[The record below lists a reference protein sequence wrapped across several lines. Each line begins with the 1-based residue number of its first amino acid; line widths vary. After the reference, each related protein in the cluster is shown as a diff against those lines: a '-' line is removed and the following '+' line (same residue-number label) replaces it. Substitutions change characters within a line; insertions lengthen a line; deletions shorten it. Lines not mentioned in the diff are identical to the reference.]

1 MFVERIKNE
10 AKSIKKML
18 DKDNNLKYYNKVEN
32 IGLFFGFSSSF
43 IMISILSYFYFNSN
57 DAFINFIG
65 FLIVFFI
72 LGSFLTL
79 IKSAFLE
86 IFFEIYKNKILK
98 LKEKDKVYNKVFSYK
113 YYVNKK
119 ELIEYKNLYKSLS
132 KNAKLVLE
140 DVTGITTQIS
150 EKDIE
155 KHIFEKEIIE
165 QPLSYFIDY
174 IQKEFESDVKE
185 IPINKSKLIESK
197 LNHELKNI
205 NKEDFL
211 KYKND
216 IIYLSGKIN
225 NNAVELNILRKIEEL
240 KFKYDNVVIN
250 EEIEKIKKNVQYKKD
265 NKILK
270 SI

>member
-10 AKSIKKML
+10 AKSIKKIL
-18 DKDNNLKYYNKVEN
+18 DKDNSLKIYNKVES
-32 IGLFFGFSSSF
+32 IGLLSGFFSSF
-43 IMISILSYFYFNSN
+43 ITISILSYFSFDPNN
-57 DAFINFIG
+57 ILINIVGLFTIFVLLGCILG
-65 FLIVFFI
+65 FLKYAI
-72 LGSFLTL
+72 
-79 IKSAFLE
+79 LE
-86 IFFEIYKNKILK
+86 IIFEIYKNKILK
-98 LKEKDKVYNKVFSYK
+98 LKEKDKIYNKVFNYK

-119 ELIEYKNLYKSLS
+119 ELIKYKNIYQSLS
-132 KNAKLVLE
+132 KSAKLVLN
-140 DVTGITTQIS
+140 DVTRLSNKSS

-165 QPLSYFIDY
+165 QPLSYFINY
-174 IQKEFESDVKE
+174 IQKEFDLDVKE
-185 IPINKSKLIESK
+185 IPINKSKIIESK

-205 NKEDFL
+205 SKEDFL

-216 IIYLSGKIN
+216 IIYLSGKVN
-225 NNAVELNILRKIEEL
+225 DNAVELDILRKIEEL

-265 NKILK
+265 NKVLK